1 MNRAHVERPIYSGAP
16 WLPYPQ
22 PAGSPHH
29 GHPGH
34 GFCPSCCHPRA
45 KCCCCRECRKEAREL
60 LVQPDVVRDPNQPAP
75 GPAGA
80 GVSQRLNMVLPLL
93 SARMRG
99 PVAGDAAG
107 ERPAGTGADSAVLLQ
122 RASLGEG
129 TAFIGGGCC
138 VHLSIEYA
146 PSSPTVLSAV
156 VVLVQGADDTILAWM
171 KLEQP
176 GAGYQVK
183 EGIIATQPGADLS
196 VIVLNMTA
204 RVRWCEIFS
213 C

>member
-1 MNRAHVERPIYSGAP
+1 VNRAHVDRPIYSGAP
-16 WLPYPQ
+16 WLPYAQ
-22 PAGSPHH
+22 PGPH
-29 GHPGH
+29 GNPGH
-34 GFCPSCCHPRA
+34 GFCPSCCHPRS

-60 LVQPDVVRDPNQPAP
+60 LVQPVVVRDGSDPQP
-75 GPAGA
+75 GGV
-80 GVSQRLNMVLPLL
+80 GVSQRINMVAPLL
-93 SARMRG
+93 GARLRAG
-99 PVAGDAAG
+99 AGGAAGDQ
-107 ERPAGTGADSAVLLQ
+107 PAGTGADSAVFLQ
-122 RASLGEG
+122 RAAVGDG

-156 VVLVQGADDTILAWM
+156 VVLVQGADDTTLAWM
-171 KLEQP
+171 KIEQP

-183 EGIIATQPGADLS
+183 EGIIATHPGADLA